1 MNDGLMEMMEMMEM
15 MKWWND
21 EMMKWWT
28 DGRMDRWNDGMMEW
42 WNDGIASIDHFWSCF
57 FWFLKQ
63 QLSCVRAV
71 GVRQEIQISIISRKM
86 TWKSPTVTLI
96 IKTEKIMIK
105 IKLLIIY
112 PNSLFLLL
120 RKIEGQSMIG
130 KSWQAFFKC
139 HFTIRLTLKFKIW
152 LLCWYEPGWSRLCLC
167 VCGLV
172 SGNRIYLHF
181 TAYIHGNTGIK
192 PREITTAS
200 IKHIYSWYCH

>member
-1 MNDGLMEMMEMMEM
+1 M
-15 MKWWND
+15 
-21 EMMKWWT
+21 T
-28 DGRMDRWNDGMMEW
+28 P
-42 WNDGIASIDHFWSCF
+42 SF
-57 FWFLKQ
+57 FLAETTIFILRKVLFFCWFLKQ
-63 QLSCVRAV
+63 QLSYVRAV

-112 PNSLFLLL
+112 PNSLFHCYVYNCKAKYDWKELTSLF
-120 RKIEGQSMIG
+120 Q
-130 KSWQAFFKC
+130 KC
-139 HFTIRLTLKFKIW
+139 HFTMSFTLKFKF
-152 LLCWYEPGWSRLCLC
+152 LLSCLLLRARALDWSRLCVS
-167 VCGLV
+167 VCGPV

-200 IKHIYSWYCH
+200 IKHIWSWYCH